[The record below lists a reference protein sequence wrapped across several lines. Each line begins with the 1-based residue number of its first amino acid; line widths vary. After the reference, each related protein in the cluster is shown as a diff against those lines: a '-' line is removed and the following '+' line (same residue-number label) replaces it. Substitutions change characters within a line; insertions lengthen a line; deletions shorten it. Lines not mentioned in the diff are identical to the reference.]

1 MVDVNY
7 KRLEFDKSR
16 YPDAAICLDCWEGLR
31 GDRLAPRWDEFD
43 WLRVPPEIIPH
54 MGVVDV
60 HLDPLDF
67 IYRFWGSAHVEV
79 LKQELTGRSV
89 TEMRPES
96 EARSVFQQYAET
108 YEACRPMLFE
118 NIISAGPHLLPM
130 EEVSLRLPFS
140 LDGER
145 ITQILAF
152 SDIRRDFKRLK
163 ESFLGR
169 PRR

>member
-1 MVDVNY
+1 MLNVTY
-7 KRLEFDKSR
+7 KRLALETTNL
-16 YPDAAICLDCWEGLR
+16 PDARACLDYWERLR
-31 GDRLAPRWDEFD
+31 GDRLAPQWSEFN
-43 WLRVPPEIIPH
+43 WLHVPVEIIPH

-60 HLDPLDF
+60 QTDPLDF
-67 IYRFWGSAHVEV
+67 IYRFWGTAHVEV
-79 LKQELTGRSV
+79 LKQELTGKSV

-96 EARSVFQQYAET
+96 EGQSVFAQYAET

-118 NIISAGPHLLPM
+118 NVISAGPHQLPM

-140 LDGER
+140 DDGEA

-163 ESFLGR
+163 ESFLSAPGR
-169 PRR
+169 